1 MEKFLERFDKL
12 LAFWCVIVIS
22 AMTAGVIVLVF
33 SRYVLSITFI
43 WAEESIS
50 VLFFATT
57 YFGAALGVR
66 CDEHIR
72 IDYFTEKMPP
82 SFERPVKVLQISVV
96 ILLQLFLLKVGLN
109 WIAKVGGTLT
119 PGLRVPVKFIYA
131 MFPIN
136 ATLVAFYES
145 VRLVALLSGKKDG
158 ASPACAVVSGASGN
172 EM

>member
-1 MEKFLERFDKL
+1 MEKLLERFDKL
-12 LAFWCVIVIS
+12 LGFWCVLVTG
-22 AMTAGVIVLVF
+22 AMTAAVITLVF
-33 SRYVLSITFI
+33 SRYVLGITFI
-43 WAEESIS
+43 WAEESVS

-72 IDYFTEKMPP
+72 IDYFTAKMPP
-82 SFERPVKVLQISVV
+82 SFERPVKAMQIAVVIFLQI
-96 ILLQLFLLKVGLN
+96 FLLKVGLN

-136 ATLVAFYES
+136 AVIVTLYES
-145 VRLVALLSGKKDG
+145 VRLFSLFSGKKDG
-158 ASPACAVVSGASGN
+158 GSPACAVTGAAGN